1 MRVSEQ
7 IDALEIMGINSANFL
22 IFPKIIAAVIINP
35 FLITLSMAIG
45 IAGGYAVAVG
55 TGLIGASDY
64 EYGIQLDFKMYD
76 YYYAMIKTVVFAF
89 VLTSIPAYFGYYTSG
104 GSVEVGKS
112 STTAVVVSSIVILI
126 LNYLLTQLLLI

>member
-1 MRVSEQ
+1 
-7 IDALEIMGINSANFL
+7 
-22 IFPKIIAAVIINP
+22 
-35 FLITLSMAIG
+35 MAIG